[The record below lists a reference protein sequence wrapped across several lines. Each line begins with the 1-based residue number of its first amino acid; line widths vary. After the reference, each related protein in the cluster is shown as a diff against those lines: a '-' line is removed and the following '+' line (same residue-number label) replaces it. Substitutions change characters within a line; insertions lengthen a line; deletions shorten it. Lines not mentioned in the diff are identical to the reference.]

1 MDLQPTQE
9 QQSVLDAPER
19 LIKINARAG
28 TGKTSTLLMLAKKYA
43 KARILYLVYNKK
55 AQTEA
60 RSTFPGNVTV
70 HTVHSLAYRS
80 TPSKRHQ
87 RGWKPIV
94 DFTPAGLLPEFEEF
108 NDKQHELASMSYN
121 FLTYYLNSPTHDIEK
136 AAGQFADRH
145 LSKTMIELF
154 KPAVPSIID
163 TFKKIFESWRER
175 GECVHDYYLKLFH
188 KTGNFLLQLNQ
199 YDIILVDEG
208 QDLSPIMSDVLSK
221 CDKKVILVGDPH
233 QQIYRF
239 RYAVDAMQTHSSDV
253 NLELSMS
260 FRFGTSVAETVSK
273 LITEAKNEKE
283 FSIQGNSQVKSTV
296 SFYRDRDLLS
306 IVQRFKG
313 IAILSRTNLN
323 LFTKAIQLRKDGIP
337 FIFERDV
344 TPQMLRT
351 LDVYWLSLGDNEKIR
366 DPFIKSFKTLDHL
379 EHHASEM
386 DDREFSQ
393 MAKVVRDYV
402 KDLPNIIFDLIKIH
416 KDNTQKANTDA
427 VILSTIH
434 SSKGQEYDHVIIG
447 SDLPYFLSEDTEQ
460 EEETFLEEV
469 NIAYV
474 ALTRVKQ
481 QLFLPTDFKTLF
493 NREWQDYISK
503 FKSLGKSTKISSHT
517 SKSLRRKQR
526 QTPIIEDSAKR
537 TPGPTKKISN
547 GSRVRVANGEGIV
560 IDINPNKCLI
570 NLDSQEANV
579 WEEIRNINLI

>member
-1 MDLQPTQE
+1 MGLHPTQE
-9 QQSVLDAPER
+9 QQTVLDAPER

-28 TGKTSTLLMLAKKYA
+28 TGKTSTLLMLAKKHA
-43 KARILYLVYNKK
+43 NSRILYLVYNKK

-108 NDKQHELASMSYN
+108 NDQQHELASMSYN
-121 FLTYYLNSPTHDIEK
+121 FLTYYLNFPMNDIEK
-136 AAGQFADRH
+136 AAEQFADRH
-145 LSKTMIELF
+145 LSKTMNELF
-154 KPAVPSIID
+154 KPAVPAIID
-163 TFKKIFESWRER
+163 TFKKLFESWRER

-188 KTGNFLLQLNQ
+188 KTGNFLHQVNQ

-273 LITEAKNEKE
+273 LITEAKNEKD
-283 FSIQGNSQVKSTV
+283 FSIQGNPQVKSSV
-296 SFYRDRDLLS
+296 SFYKDRDLLS
-306 IVQRFKG
+306 LVRRFKG
-313 IAILSRTNLN
+313 LAILSRTNLN
-323 LFTKAIQLRKDGIP
+323 LFTKAIQLRKDGIA
-337 FIFERDV
+337 FTFERDV

-351 LDVYWLSLGDNEKIR
+351 LDVYWLSLGNNEKIR
-366 DPFIKSFKTLDHL
+366 DPFIKSFKTLEHL

-386 DDREFSQ
+386 DDREFNQ
-393 MAKVVRDYV
+393 MSKVVRDYA
-402 KDLPNIIFDLIKIH
+402 KDLPKIIFDLIKIH
-416 KDNTQKANTDA
+416 KDNTQGAKKDA

-481 QLFLPTDFKTLF
+481 QLFLPNDFKTLLT
-493 NREWQDYISK
+493 RQWQDYIGNFKYVNSSPKGLSDKSPSSNKRKSPNSATIRQNGMPHSYTKTISK
-503 FKSLGKSTKISSHT
+503 GV
-517 SKSLRRKQR
+517 
-526 QTPIIEDSAKR
+526 
-537 TPGPTKKISN
+537 
-547 GSRVRVANGEGIV
+547 RVRVPNGEGIV
-560 IDINPNKCLI
+560 IEIKPGKCLI
-570 NLDSQEANV
+570 DLKGQEANV
-579 WEEIRNINLI
+579 WEQIRNIKLV

>member
-1 MDLQPTQE
+1 MDLHPTQE
-9 QQSVLDAPER
+9 QQAVLDAPER

-28 TGKTSTLLMLAKKYA
+28 TGKTSTLRMLAKKHA
-43 KARILYLVYNKK
+43 NSRILYLVYNKK

-60 RSTFPGNVTV
+60 RSIFPGNVTV

-87 RGWKPIV
+87 RGWKPIF
-94 DFTPAGLLPEFEEF
+94 DFTPARLLPEFEEF
-108 NDKQHELASMSYN
+108 NDQQHELASMSYN
-121 FLTYYLNSPTHDIEK
+121 FLTYYLNSPTHDIKK
-136 AAGQFADRH
+136 AAEQFADRH
-145 LSKTMIELF
+145 LSKTMTELF
-154 KPAVPSIID
+154 KLAIPTIID

-208 QDLSPIMSDVLSK
+208 QDLSPIMSDVLKK

-260 FRFGTSVAETVSK
+260 FRFGASIAETVSK
-273 LITEAKNEKE
+273 LITEAKNEQG
-283 FSIQGNSQVKSTV
+283 FSIQGNSQVKSNV
-296 SFYRDRDLLS
+296 SFYKDRDLLS
-306 IVQRFKG
+306 LVRRFKG
-313 IAILSRTNLN
+313 LAILSRTNLN

-337 FIFERDV
+337 FTFERDV

-351 LDVYWLSLGDNEKIR
+351 LDVYWLSIGNNEKIR
-366 DPFIKSFKTLDHL
+366 DLFIKSFKTLEHL

-393 MAKVVRDYV
+393 MAKVVRDYA

-416 KDNTQKANTDA
+416 KNNTQEANLEA
-427 VILSTIH
+427 VVLSTIH
-434 SSKGQEYDHVIIG
+434 SSKGQEYNHVIIG
-447 SDLPYFLSEDTEQ
+447 SDLPHFLSEDTEQ

-469 NIAYV
+469 NVAYV
-474 ALTRVKQ
+474 AFTRVKQ
-481 QLFLPTDFKTLF
+481 QLFLPTDFKTLL
-493 NREWQDYISK
+493 NRGWQDYINK
-503 FKSLGKSTKISSHT
+503 FKSVNNSSNRSSRRSTSSSKKKHLASAIDSPKNVSHPPTKI
-517 SKSLRRKQR
+517 
-526 QTPIIEDSAKR
+526 
-537 TPGPTKKISN
+537 ISN
-547 GSRVRVANGEGIV
+547 GTHVTVPNGEGIV
-560 IDINPNKCLI
+560 IEIKPGECLI
-570 NLDSQEANV
+570 NLNDQEANI
-579 WEEIRNINLI
+579 WEKIGNIKPV